1 MNARTLDLD
10 TADGPMPLYEARP
23 DGDARGAVIVVQ
35 EAFGVN
41 TYIEDVTRRF
51 ADAGY
56 HAVAPHFFHRAGGGT
71 APYDDFAK
79 VIPLYEHLDDD
90 GILMD
95 VDAARAHLHGAG
107 WDDTA
112 VGTVGFC
119 FGGRVTFLAAL
130 RRKLG
135 AAVGFY
141 GGGIVTQRFPQF
153 PPLVDEVSKLQTP
166 WLGLFGDRDQSIP
179 VEDVEQLR
187 DALEVRT
194 RPDRDRAVPGG
205 RPRLPLRP
213 ARRAR
218 RGRRQGRLEPDAR
231 LVRDPHGGHI
241 VKDMEDAP
249 AADCDLCEA
258 ARITPWYHEDD
269 ICWIA
274 ECEICAVPM
283 VVWRRHGKE
292 PSAADLEHM
301 LDQLGRIAAEQ
312 LTVEHYVDDNMRNIP
327 DHFHAHAR
335 PRGGF
340 FGHGFRRA

>member
-1 MNARTLDLD
+1 VNTRTLDLD
-10 TADGPMPLYEARP
+10 TADGPMALYEARP

-41 TYIEDVTRRF
+41 TYIEDVTRRL
-51 ADAGY
+51 ADTGY

-79 VIPLYEHLDDD
+79 VIPLYEDLDDD
-90 GILMD
+90 GILTD
-95 VDAARAHLHGAG
+95 VDAARGHLHGAG

-187 DALEVRT
+187 DALKSAPVPTEIVRY
-194 RPDRDRAVPGG
+194 P
-205 RPRLPLRP
+205 
-213 ARRAR
+213 
-218 RGRRQGRLEPDAR
+218 
-231 LVRDPHGGHI
+231 
-241 VKDMEDAP
+241 
-249 AADCDLCEA
+249 EA
-258 ARITPWYHEDD
+258 
-269 ICWIA
+269 
-274 ECEICAVPM
+274 
-283 VVWRRHGKE
+283 
-292 PSAADLEHM
+292 
-301 LDQLGRIAAEQ
+301 
-312 LTVEHYVDDNMRNIP
+312 
-327 DHFHAHAR
+327 
-335 PRGGF
+335 
-340 FGHGFRRA
+340 GHGFHCDQRDAHDETAAMDGWNRTLVWFESHMALIS